1 MSKKKNKNFEG
12 GFVYSTNQNFDF
24 DSFTSN
30 DEQETLAPE
39 EQDLRI
45 WIECKGGNKVT
56 SVVRGF
62 VGTEEDL
69 KDLGKK
75 LKSTCGTGGTVKNQE
90 IIIQGDHR
98 EKILGWLT
106 KQGYKA
112 KKSGG

>member
-1 MSKKKNKNFEG
+1 MSKKKKSNSGG

-24 DSFTSN
+24 DNYANN
-30 DEQETLAPE
+30 DDEETLASE

-45 WIECKGGNKVT
+45 WLERKGGNKVT

-62 VGTEEDL
+62 IGTEADL
-69 KDLGKK
+69 KDLGKS
-75 LKSTCGTGGTVKNQE
+75 LKSTCGTGGTVKDQE

-98 EKILGWLT
+98 DKILGWLS